1 MFNTID
7 EALADLKEGK
17 VVIVCDDENR
27 ENEGDFISLLKKQRP
42 RSLI

>member
-17 VVIVCDDENR
+17 VVIACDDENR
-27 ENEGDFISLLKKQRP
+27 ENEGDFISLAEKATP
-42 RSLI
+42 